1 MSTSYK
7 QVINDGLWHNN
18 PGIVQ
23 LLGLCPLLAVSG
35 TFINAL
41 GLGVAT
47 ILVLIGSNVAVSMI
61 RHSVRDELRIPI
73 FVMIIAAFVTV
84 IELSMNAFWH
94 ELYNVLGIFIPLIVT
109 NCIIIARAESFAAKN
124 NVGAS
129 LVDGAAQG
137 IGFTLVLLT
146 VGSMRE
152 IIGQGTLFS
161 QAHLMFGPSF
171 ANSTLVIIDD
181 YRGLLLAVLPPGAFL
196 CMGLIIALKKFID
209 SRFAA
214 KTATLNLSAKTQST

>member
-181 YRGLLLAVLPPGAFL
+181 YRGFLLAVLPPGAFL